1 MPAWNSTRVIRFS
14 RREREREGFWFEEMS
29 GNSVHVDSIFRRT
42 RIRILERIIL
52 RIIRRIWICHLT
64 NAFSTRFQLSV
75 CKNFKHDSTRPINSD
90 TEYAKS
96 VSTYSQRLR
105 SSSSFPACLRQRQ
118 RSPSRNIW
126 HAYLPLETPLRY
138 EALIKYHS
146 SATRSIS
153 HPHER
158 EIRLLSRAD
167 GPLHALFHAGDA
179 ENIFTMVRGGG
190 QMP

>member
-14 RREREREGFWFEEMS
+14 RRERERERFWFEEMS

-52 RIIRRIWICHLT
+52 GIIRRIWICHLT

-96 VSTYSQRLR
+96 VSTYSVL
-105 SSSSFPACLRQRQ
+105 L
-118 RSPSRNIW
+118 
-126 HAYLPLETPLRY
+126 LRY
-138 EALIKYHS
+138 QHASVKDNALRPVIFGMLTSRWKRRCV
-146 SATRSIS
+146 TR
-153 HPHER
+153 H
-158 EIRLLSRAD
+158 
-167 GPLHALFHAGDA
+167 
-179 ENIFTMVRGGG
+179 
-190 QMP
+190 